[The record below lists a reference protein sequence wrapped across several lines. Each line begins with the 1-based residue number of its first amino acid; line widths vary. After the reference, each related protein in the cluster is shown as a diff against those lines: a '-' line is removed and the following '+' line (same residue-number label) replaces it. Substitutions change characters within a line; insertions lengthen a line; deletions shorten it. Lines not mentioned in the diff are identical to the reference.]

1 MVAPREAASSRVSD
15 HSYSLT
21 PSTLLLILPNTS
33 RSPSRAASTPASIVL
48 PACPPTLSWIG
59 PSERLKFCGGWD
71 DSRGG
76 DMADEGAVVVL
87 CEGAEVEEIGSGAEK
102 EDPKEKAASRT
113 IVRKLQSLDE
123 SDRATR

>member
-1 MVAPREAASSRVSD
+1 
-15 HSYSLT
+15 
-21 PSTLLLILPNTS
+21 
-33 RSPSRAASTPASIVL
+33 
-48 PACPPTLSWIG
+48 
-59 PSERLKFCGGWD
+59 
-71 DSRGG
+71 
-76 DMADEGAVVVL
+76 MADEGAVVVL